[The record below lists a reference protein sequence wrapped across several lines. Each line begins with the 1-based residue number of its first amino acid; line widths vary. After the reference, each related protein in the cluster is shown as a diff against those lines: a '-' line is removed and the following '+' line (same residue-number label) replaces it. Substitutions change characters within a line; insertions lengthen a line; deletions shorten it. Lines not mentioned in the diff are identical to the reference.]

1 MTANGDVF
9 TPEDAAH
16 ILRYTGCEL
25 AMIGRGSFGN
35 PWLFRQGQAVI
46 EGKQPPPLPPLKE
59 RIALAEEQII
69 TLAGRI
75 GEHRAC
81 MEARHQ
87 LPWYLHGV
95 PHSGVYRQ
103 ELVQV
108 STLDDIRRVCRGIK
122 RDLR

>member
-1 MTANGDVF
+1 
-9 TPEDAAH
+9 
-16 ILRYTGCEL
+16 
-25 AMIGRGSFGN
+25 MID
-35 PWLFRQGQAVI
+35 
-46 EGKQPPPLPPLKE
+46 GKQPPPLPPLKE
-59 RIALAEEQII
+59 RITLAEEQII
-69 TLAGRI
+69 TLAERI

-108 STLDDIRRVCRGIK
+108 STLEDIRRVCKGIK